1 VSAVATPAR
10 KRHADAEDGPAER
23 PAERLFEPHGT
34 TLEDAI
40 LELWDDLVA
49 GRDAECPVCGDSI
62 SMIECA
68 SCGSELS

>member
-1 VSAVATPAR
+1 MSAVATPAR
-10 KRHADAEDGPAER
+10 KRDTHVEGAPADR

-34 TLEDAI
+34 TLEDSI

>member
-1 VSAVATPAR
+1 MSAVASPAR
-10 KRHADAEDGPAER
+10 SRDTHVEDAPADR

-34 TLEDAI
+34 TLEDSI